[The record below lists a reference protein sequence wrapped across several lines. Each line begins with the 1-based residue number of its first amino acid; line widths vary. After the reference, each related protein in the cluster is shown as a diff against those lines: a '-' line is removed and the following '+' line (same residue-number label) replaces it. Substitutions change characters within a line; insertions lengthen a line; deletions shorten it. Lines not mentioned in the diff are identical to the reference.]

1 MKRKMSKGTLRI
13 IAIIVF
19 VVMVLLAALSAFG
32 IWVCVQER
40 VYADGGASLR
50 QDALRYLSWK
60 MDGTVLEYYD
70 AYQSDPQAAEDYW
83 APYFSREKT
92 NYFFRLR
99 DADGK
104 TILSSYTAPYQFQN
118 TGILGGTEAYL
129 YADQSFDSAAERQE
143 WLEEFS
149 EDHRIL
155 FENQWEESDE
165 NGKTSYEIS
174 VEYATGKGVTV
185 ERYIAKDF
193 QAKDNISRMMALA
206 DLGIRMRDA
215 YPWLLGISVLLAIAS
230 LICMIVTAGRRNEDG
245 TVRLTWFD
253 RIPLD
258 LLAVI
263 YVALA
268 GISFALLENLFDWE
282 MLVGAACLGPVWIA
296 LGIAFLM
303 TMATRAKAGTFWKN
317 NVITRVLKYLWRFCK
332 WAGGALKT
340 LVKNT
345 PLFWKTLLV
354 WAGLSLIEL
363 LVIAGWARND
373 RVLLFWLL
381 EKLILTPLIL
391 FGVIGLQRL
400 RKGAKTLRD
409 GDLESK
415 VDLKY
420 LYGPFREHAEDLN
433 AITDGLQTAVDARVK
448 SERMKAE
455 LITNVSHDIKTPLT
469 SIVNYVDLLGREE
482 LQNERAKEYV
492 DVLTRQSARL
502 KKLTEDLVEASKAS
516 TGNITVNAAPV
527 DLNVLLGQAAGEF
540 SDRFAQK
547 GLELV
552 LTTDEKQPKIMADG
566 QLLWR
571 VFSNLM
577 GNIVK
582 YAMSGTRVYLT
593 TSVRDD
599 RAAVTFRNIS
609 NAPLNMTGDELTE
622 RFVRGDRSRTGGEGS
637 GLGLSIARSL
647 TELMG
652 GQFTVTVDG
661 DLFKAEMVFPQLNAQ

>member
-118 TGILGGTEAYL
+118 TGILGGTEANL
-129 YADQSFDSAAERQE
+129 YADQSFDSAAAREE

-149 EDHRIL
+149 KDHKIEI
-155 FENQWEESDE
+155 ENQWENTFP

-206 DLGIRMRDA
+206 DLGIKLRNA
-215 YPWLLGISVLLAIAS
+215 YPWLLGISALLALAS
-230 LICMIVTAGRRNEDG
+230 MIYLIVTAGRRNEDG
-245 TVRLTWFD
+245 TIRLTWFD
-253 RIPLD
+253 KIPLD

-303 TMATRAKAGTFWKN
+303 TLATRAKAGTFWKN

-354 WAGLSLIEL
+354 WAGLSLIEM
-363 LVIAGWARND
+363 LVIAGWARSD
-373 RVLLFWLL
+373 RVLIFWLL

>member
-1 MKRKMSKGTLRI
+1 MKTTKTLRI
-13 IAIIVF
+13 VAVIVF
-19 VVMVLLAALSAFG
+19 IVMMLVAVLSSFG
-32 IWVCVQER
+32 IFVCVQEN
-40 VYADGGASLR
+40 VYTDNGASLR
-50 QDALRYLSWK
+50 HDALQYLSWK
-60 MDGTVLEYYD
+60 MDGTVLEYYH
-70 AYQSDPQAAEDYW
+70 AYQSDPEAAEDYW

-92 NYFFRLR
+92 NYFFRLK

-104 TILSSYTAPYQFQN
+104 TILSSYTAPYQFHA
-118 TGILGGTEAYL
+118 TGTLEETVEYQ
-129 YADQSFDSAAERQE
+129 DVTKSFDSAAKRQA
-143 WLEEFS
+143 WLEDFS
-149 EDHRIL
+149 RTRRIGDMS
-155 FENQWEESDE
+155 QWEDSE
-165 NGKTSYEIS
+165 NEGKTTYYINVSYAANE
-174 VEYATGKGVTV
+174 GVTI

-193 QAKDNISRMMALA
+193 QAKDNISRMMGLA
-206 DLGIRMRDA
+206 DLGIKLRNA
-215 YPWLLGISVLLAIAS
+215 YPWLLGISALLALAS
-230 LICMIVTAGRRNEDG
+230 MIYLIVTAGRRNEDG
-245 TVRLTWFD
+245 TIRLTWFD
-253 RIPLD
+253 KIPLD

-317 NVITRVLKYLWRFCK
+317 NVITWVLRYVWRFLK
-332 WAGGALKT
+332 WLREALKT
-340 LVKNT
+340 LAKNL

-354 WAGLSLIEL
+354 WAGISLIEF
-363 LVIAGWARND
+363 LVIAGFGYSTGN
-373 RVLLFWLL
+373 VLLFWFL